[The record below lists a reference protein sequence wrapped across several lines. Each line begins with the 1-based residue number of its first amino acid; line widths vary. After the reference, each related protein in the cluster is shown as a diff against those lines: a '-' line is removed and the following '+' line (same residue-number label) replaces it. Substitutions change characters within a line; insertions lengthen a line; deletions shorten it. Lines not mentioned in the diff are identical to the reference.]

1 MNLTKD
7 QLEKIEKE
15 AMESLPKAKKDFLKA
30 HGVKSEKEFSERYTS
45 NSAKNNSKQK

>member
-30 HGVKSEKEFSERYTS
+30 HGVKSEKEFSERYKNKVA
-45 NSAKNNSKQK
+45 NSKKNN